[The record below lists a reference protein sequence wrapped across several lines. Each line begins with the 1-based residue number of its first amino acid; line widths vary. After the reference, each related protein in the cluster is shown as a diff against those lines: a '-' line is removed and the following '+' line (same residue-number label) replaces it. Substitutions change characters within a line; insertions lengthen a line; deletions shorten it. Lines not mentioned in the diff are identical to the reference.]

1 MWKSEILIA
10 GIISIW
16 MIFLNASITTSSTK
30 QVIEKLFINYSL
42 FICLDYY
49 FDWIWYSIQCLYR
62 DTPYIQAKQH
72 KNMTIY
78 LYHNGPYSWALN
90 YIMSFIEIKRNHIF
104 WRHLDWLFFWQSHL
118 NRHFFHHKLKYLLF
132 SNVVDLEPLVT
143 EIFIIQSSRRHKLE
157 IKYQKKYARK

>member
-1 MWKSEILIA
+1 MFYYTNTKISLRIKSKKMILCRSTNLQIKCEKFQILIA

-16 MIFLNASITTSSTK
+16 MIFLNASIKPSWTK
-30 QVIEKLFINYSL
+30 QVIEKLFIHYSL

-72 KNMTIY
+72 KNMTIF

-104 WRHLDWLFFWQSHL
+104 WRHLDWLFL
-118 NRHFFHHKLKYLLF
+118 
-132 SNVVDLEPLVT
+132 T
-143 EIFIIQSSRRHKLE
+143 
-157 IKYQKKYARK
+157 

>member
-1 MWKSEILIA
+1 MFYYTNTKISLRIKSKKMILCRSTNLQIKCEKFQILIA

-16 MIFLNASITTSSTK
+16 MIFLNASIKPSWTK
-30 QVIEKLFINYSL
+30 QVIEKLFIHYSL

-49 FDWIWYSIQCLYR
+49 FDWIWYSIQWLYR

-72 KNMTIY
+72 KNMTIF

-104 WRHLDWLFFWQSHL
+104 WRHLD
-118 NRHFFHHKLKYLLF
+118 RLF
-132 SNVVDLEPLVT
+132 SDIVT
-143 EIFIIQSSRRHKLE
+143 
-157 IKYQKKYARK
+157 